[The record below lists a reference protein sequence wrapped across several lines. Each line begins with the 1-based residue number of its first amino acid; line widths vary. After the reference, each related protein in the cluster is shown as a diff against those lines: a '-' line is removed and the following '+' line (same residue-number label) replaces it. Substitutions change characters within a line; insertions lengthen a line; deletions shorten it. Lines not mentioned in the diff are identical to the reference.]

1 MALSNQTISNLASA
15 LVPEVI
21 DYIYEDERWCEF
33 LHEIVPD
40 ALKDKLDKIVEFV
53 TFAAC
58 WSFGYTVADL
68 IIKIYENNKAGKYDE

>member
-40 ALKDKLDKIVEFV
+40 ALKDKL
-53 TFAAC
+53 
-58 WSFGYTVADL
+58 L

>member
-40 ALKDKLDKIVEFV
+40 ALKDKLGEIDENLQF
-53 TFAAC
+53 
-58 WSFGYTVADL
+58 DL
-68 IIKIYENNKAGKYDE
+68 AMCIMDRITLKKG

>member
-33 LHEIVPD
+33 MHEIVPD
-40 ALKDKLDKIVEFV
+40 ALKDKLGEVDENLQF
-53 TFAAC
+53 
-58 WSFGYTVADL
+58 DL
-68 IIKIYENNKAGKYDE
+68 AMCIMDRITLKKG